1 MRYTL
6 KDNEI
11 KEVVDLL
18 INKYE
23 LSTNFLN
30 KLYGIEEKE
39 IAGNI
44 LEKLDYMILDKY
56 YLCRLI
62 VLREGINLLSNR
74 ELRKKILDK
83 LDDETII
90 KL

>member
-6 KDNEI
+6 KDSEI

-44 LEKLDYMILDKY
+44 LEKLD
-56 YLCRLI
+56 
-62 VLREGINLLSNR
+62 S
-74 ELRKKILDK
+74 
-83 LDDETII
+83 
-90 KL
+90 

>member
-6 KDNEI
+6 KDSEI

-56 YLCRLI
+56 WCEKSLVI
-62 VLREGINLLSNR
+62 
-74 ELRKKILDK
+74 
-83 LDDETII
+83 TF
-90 KL
+90 